1 MEDFWKREQMNE
13 CWCGKIFCGPPEINL
28 NCVYINVFTFKE
40 YYFLYGFF

>member
-1 MEDFWKREQMNE
+1 MNVGVE
-13 CWCGKIFCGPPEINL
+13 KYFYPEINL